1 MYISPGKFCVGGG
14 ADTVIPLT
22 FCTCD
27 VSRGQGGLDCHLTL
41 RPMLER
47 HEADRC
53 CPFLL
58 QKKKQ
63 HSLYFYFQK
72 ISGGY
77 DNQQSSLFYFQKS
90 SIPQNQRSSLFL
102 LPKDNIL
109 SLFTSKKTMVGM
121 VKLLVKKK

>member
-58 QKKKQ
+58 QKKMV
-63 HSLYFYFQK
+63 SLVAHTSLCPFLPVFIHGSEK
-72 ISGGY
+72 VSG
-77 DNQQSSLFYFQKS
+77 NLSKRLVF
-90 SIPQNQRSSLFL
+90 
-102 LPKDNIL
+102 IL
-109 SLFTSKKTMVGM
+109 MTGATTHQGLI
-121 VKLLVKKK
+121 